1 MIYRH
6 DLKQRSR
13 ELFLEKYWLFVL
25 AFLIY
30 TTISGFNISFDLKL
44 EDITFF
50 SPKIILIAIVGIA
63 VFVITGP
70 MEGGMINFIL
80 NQNRYFNARISDLFS
95 GFFRFKDF
103 FLTYLLTNIFIFLWS
118 LLLIIPGI
126 IKALAYSQAMYIMY
140 DNPSLSPMEA
150 IKESKKIMYGHKME
164 LFKLHLSFLGWI
176 LLSVI
181 TLNILNIFYVG
192 PYYKTAIALYY
203 EEIKVNM

>member
-1 MIYRH
+1 MIYRR
-6 DLKQRSR
+6 DLKQRSK
-13 ELFLEKYWLFVL
+13 ELFLEIYWLFVL
-25 AFLIY
+25 TFLVY
-30 TTISGFNISFDLKL
+30 TAITGFNINLDLKL
-44 EDITFF
+44 EDITLF
-50 SPKIILIAIVGIA
+50 SPKIILLIIVAIV

-70 MEGGMINFIL
+70 IECGMINFIL
-80 NQNRYFNARISDLFS
+80 NQNRYINAKFSDLFS
-95 GFFRFKDF
+95 GFYRFKDF
-103 FLTYLLTNIFIFLWS
+103 FLTYLLTSIFIFLWS

-126 IKALAYSQAMYIMY
+126 IKTLAYSQAMYIIY

-150 IKESKKIMYGHKME
+150 IKESKRIMYGHKME

-176 LLSVI
+176 ILSVI